1 MKSFFNFTTS
11 ELSGAITIS
20 VFIIILILNLFFGG
34 KRVSSHEIP
43 ISFKKLAEQ
52 LEIQDV
58 SSFENSRINSFENE
72 QEPFDSI
79 KNKQKIPKK
88 LEYEI
93 IKLNINSCDTTD
105 VKGIPQFGSARA
117 SKLIEYR
124 DRLGGF
130 HSLSQVS
137 EIFILKEIEIEF
149 LEKYFFINTS
159 EIKKLRVNTATYLEL
174 KAHPY
179 FDAYLAKQ
187 VLKYREQQGRIK
199 DIEEFQRATNA
210 YSSLVGKLKPYLDFG
225 E

>member
-20 VFIIILILNLFFGG
+20 VFIIILILNLFLGG
-34 KRVSSHEIP
+34 DKLSSHEIP
-43 ISFKKLAEQ
+43 SSFKILAEQ
-52 LEIQDV
+52 LEKQDV
-58 SSFENSRINSFENE
+58 SSFDNSKYNSFEND
-72 QEPFDSI
+72 QDPSDSI

-117 SKLIEYR
+117 AKLIEYR
-124 DRLGGF
+124 NRLGGF

-149 LEKYFFINTS
+149 LEKYFFVDKS
-159 EIKKLRVNTATYLEL
+159 IKKIKINSIPYEEL
-174 KAHPY
+174 KKHPY

-187 VLKYREQQGRIK
+187 VIKYREKQGRIN

-210 YSSLVGKLKPYLDFG
+210 YGSLVGKLKPYLTFD
-225 E
+225 

>member
-20 VFIIILILNLFFGG
+20 VFIIILILNLFLGG
-34 KRVSSHEIP
+34 DKLSSHEIP
-43 ISFKKLAEQ
+43 SSFKKLAEQ

-58 SSFENSRINSFENE
+58 SSFENSRFNSFENE

-117 SKLIEYR
+117 AKLIEYR

-149 LEKYFFINTS
+149 LEKYFFVDKS
-159 EIKKLRVNTATYLEL
+159 IKKIKINSIPYEEL
-174 KAHPY
+174 KKHPY

-187 VLKYREQQGRIK
+187 VIKYREKQGRIN

-210 YSSLVGKLKPYLDFG
+210 YGSLVGKLKPYLTFD
-225 E
+225 